1 MSETIALTPVEM
13 TPEIMQKLED
23 NGLIIR
29 LCPGHHVLNPA
40 RNETQDATIYAS
52 EPRFGPHK
60 LIAVTINA
68 FEPRYFGSH
77 EDNEEFL
84 LIGDPATK
92 PLYLIIATCKQADLD
107 SKIQSRKLSA
117 DDFIALRVKYN
128 DPEVSFFTM
137 LKHAPHGEVTV
148 DQKGQLPS
156 FYVTEP
162 RDLITNRTNFDPYL
176 LKVV

>member
-1 MSETIALTPVEM
+1 MTETIILKPVEM
-13 TPEIMQKLED
+13 TPENMQKLED
-23 NGLIIR
+23 KGLIVR
-29 LCPGHHVLNPA
+29 LYPGHHILNPA
-40 RNETQDATIYAS
+40 RNESQDATIYAS
-52 EPRFGPHK
+52 DPRFGPHK

-84 LIGDPATK
+84 LIGDPTTK
-92 PLYLIIATCKQADLD
+92 PLYLIVATCKQSELD
-107 SKIQSRKLSA
+107 SKIQSHKLLA

-137 LKHAPHGEVTV
+137 LTHVPHGEVTV

-162 RDLITNRTNFDPYL
+162 RDLITNRTNFGPYL